1 MRGIFSPHWMTCSAA
16 DVEAWGVV
24 EVLLDDEVGMV
35 DAAVVSQEGHIRSIA
50 SSKVE
55 QKRQRE
61 HAEES

>member
-1 MRGIFSPHWMTCSAA
+1 
-16 DVEAWGVV
+16 
-24 EVLLDDEVGMV
+24 MV